1 VSTVPVPEEVPH
13 GQPSLR
19 RALGLSAAIAIVVGT
34 TIGSGIFLVPKDM
47 ILQVGTPGMVFAVWI
62 FGGILSLFGALTYAE
77 MAAALPGAGGE
88 YVYLSE
94 AYGPFWGFVFGWTQL
109 WVAKSASIATLATGF
124 YLYLANFWPE
134 LMNVAFVIPG
144 HLGHNGGPLEIRNGQ
159 LFAMAIILILAWLNY
174 FGVKIG
180 GGVQVA
186 VTVIKVVLIAAI
198 VVIGL
203 GSGRGSTANFSSSIP
218 AAAGFTGFFAALVA
232 ALWAYDG
239 WNNVSMVASEIKNP
253 SRNLP
258 LALIGGMIAI
268 IIVYLAANLAYFY
281 VVPAQGV
288 ASTDRVAS
296 EMMRRILGG
305 PGAGAVSV
313 AAMISIFAALNG
325 SILTGSRVPYA
336 MARDGLF
343 FRAVAF
349 VHPQYRTPGVSI
361 IAVSAWGALLLL
373 SGQYDNL
380 YRLVIFA
387 SWILYALAAAAVIVL
402 RKKRPDLPRPYKV
415 LGYPVVPILFVGVAI
430 ILLVSTLLKS
440 PRESLLGL
448 FLIAAGIPFY
458 YYWKRRSR
466 AWPDSST

>member
-1 VSTVPVPEEVPH
+1 
-13 GQPSLR
+13 
-19 RALGLSAAIAIVVGT
+19 VVGT

-77 MAAALPGAGGE
+77 LAAALPGAGGE
-88 YVYLSE
+88 YVYLSQ

-124 YLYLANFWPE
+124 YLYLANFVPA
-134 LMNVAFVIPG
+134 LSNVAFSIPLP
-144 HLGHNGGPLEIRNGQ
+144 LGPNGGPLEVRQGQ
-159 LFAMAIILILAWLNY
+159 LFAMVVVMGLAWLNY

-180 GGVQVA
+180 GNVQVA
-186 VTVIKVVLIAAI
+186 VTVVKVALIAAI

-203 GSGRGSTANFSSSIP
+203 GSGQGSAANFSSSIP
-218 AAAGFTGFFAALVA
+218 AAGGMTGFFAALVA

-239 WNNVSMVASEIKNP
+239 WNNVSMVSSEIKNP

-258 LALIGGMIAI
+258 LALIGGMLLIVV
-268 IIVYLAANLAYFY
+268 VYLAANAAYFY
-281 VVPAQGV
+281 VVPAAGV
-288 ASTDRVAS
+288 ASSDRVAA
-296 EMMRRILGG
+296 EMMRRVLGA
-305 PGAGAVSV
+305 PGAGAVSL

-343 FRAVAF
+343 LRSVAY
-349 VHPQYRTPGVSI
+349 VHPKHRTPGVSI
-361 IAVSAWGALLLL
+361 VAVSAWGAILLL

-380 YRLVIFA
+380 YRLVIFS

-402 RKKRPDLPRPYKV
+402 RIKRPELPRPYKV
-415 LGYPVVPILFVGVAI
+415 LAYPVVPILFVGVAI
-430 ILLVSTLLKS
+430 MLLATTLVKS
-440 PRESLLGL
+440 PRESIMGLL
-448 FLIAAGIPFY
+448 LIVAGIPFY
-458 YYWKRRSR
+458 FHWKRRNPPGRQISEM
-466 AWPDSST
+466 STENNPE